1 MRMKKTFPGQ
11 YCRHGVGGWRFTL
24 IELLV
29 VIAIISIL
37 AGMLLPALNKARQ
50 LAYRSSCAG
59 NLKQWSLASNF
70 YCADNK
76 EYYCPSMSYQGGTT
90 YYFNF
95 LSPYIFGKVRTP
107 LEFPRSSGV
116 YRCGARSDFTEN
128 GWLGWSFYNIN
139 KSVHPQINA
148 NGTTNMTTATLYPAL
163 RPVSIKKPSSTI
175 QMADGKGSNVFE
187 RLSQTAY
194 SAGYLD
200 FRHDISVEILFTDGH
215 IEARKANPSL
225 SQGLTNV
232 ASQAAGNALY
242 E

>member
-1 MRMKKTFPGQ
+1 MRMNRTFRRLNPCGI
-11 YCRHGVGGWRFTL
+11 GVREFTL

-29 VIAIISIL
+29 VIAIIAIL
-37 AGMLLPALNKARQ
+37 AGMLLPALNRARQ
-50 LAYRSSCAG
+50 MAYRSSCAG
-59 NLKQWSLASNF
+59 NLKQWSLASTY

-107 LEFPRSSGV
+107 FEFPRSGNV
-116 YRCGARSDFTEN
+116 YRCGGRSDFTET

-139 KSVHPQINA
+139 KSVHPQINS
-148 NGTTNMTTATLYPAL
+148 NGTTNMTTGTLLPAL
-163 RPVSIKKPSSTI
+163 RPVSIKKPSSTL

-187 RLSQTAY
+187 RLSHTAY

-200 FRHDISVEILFTDGH
+200 FRHDTSVEALFTDGH

-225 SQGLTNV
+225 SQGLTNI
-232 ASQAAGNALY
+232 ANQQYGNALY